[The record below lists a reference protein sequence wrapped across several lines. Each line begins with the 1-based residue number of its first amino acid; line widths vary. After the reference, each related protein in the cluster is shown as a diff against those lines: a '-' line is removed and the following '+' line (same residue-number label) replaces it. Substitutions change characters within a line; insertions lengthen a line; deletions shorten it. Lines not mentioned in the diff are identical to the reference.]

1 MRCKPVLTSIEAKAR
16 EAFKT
21 FLNALPQGPG
31 KMPGAVERMRSTSGR
46 SGPMDKHV
54 EGVPTVSICLPVY
67 NGENYLAIAIEL
79 MLAQTFADFEL
90 IICDNA
96 STDRTEA
103 ICRRFAANDARLRY
117 SRLYKHDRD

>member
-1 MRCKPVLTSIEAKAR
+1 
-16 EAFKT
+16 
-21 FLNALPQGPG
+21 
-31 KMPGAVERMRSTSGR
+31 
-46 SGPMDKHV
+46 MDKHV

>member
-1 MRCKPVLTSIEAKAR
+1 
-16 EAFKT
+16 
-21 FLNALPQGPG
+21 
-31 KMPGAVERMRSTSGR
+31 
-46 SGPMDKHV
+46 
-54 EGVPTVSICLPVY
+54 
-67 NGENYLAIAIEL
+67 